1 MLLVKSGTQVSETDL
16 NRMSNNALREMTI
29 VNYQTLDYSLNG
41 QIALIAINRPEA
53 LNALNGQVFTELKL
67 AFEQAITDSSVR
79 AIILTGK
86 GEKAFAAGSDIKEF
100 ADCSFYEARQ
110 LSVRN
115 NATQQVIA
123 NCPKPTIAALNGYTL
138 GGGLEV
144 AMCCDIRIAS
154 ENAKLGQPEIGLGF
168 IPGGGGTQR
177 LPRLIGVAKAKELIF
192 SGKIINAQEALAIGL
207 VNKVVPIADLIPES
221 IAMAESFIKNSSI
234 ILEFAKIA
242 IDTGIQLDLNS
253 GLELEIG
260 LWAESFATEDHHE
273 GIAAFIEK
281 RKPEFKGK

>member
-1 MLLVKSGTQVSETDL
+1 MKT
-16 NRMSNNALREMTI
+16 
-29 VNYQTLDYSLNG
+29 VNFQTLEYSLNG

-53 LNALNGQVFTELKL
+53 LNALNGQVFTELKM
-67 AFEQAITDSSVR
+67 AFERAIADTEVR

-86 GEKAFAAGSDIKEF
+86 GDKSFAAGSDIKEF

-110 LSVRN
+110 VSVRN

-177 LPRLIGVAKAKELIF
+177 LPRLVGVAKAKELIF
-192 SGKIINAQEALAIGL
+192 SGKIINAQEASQIGL
-207 VNKVVPIADLIPES
+207 VNKVVPLADLIAES
-221 IAMAESFIKNSSI
+221 IAMAESFIKNSSV

-242 IDTGIQLDLNS
+242 IDTGIQLDLES
-253 GLELEIG
+253 GLQLEIG
-260 LWAESFATEDHHE
+260 LWAESFATDDHHE

-281 RKPEFKGK
+281 RRPQFKGK

>member
-1 MLLVKSGTQVSETDL
+1 
-16 NRMSNNALREMTI
+16 MS
-29 VNYQTLDYSLNG
+29 YKTLDYTING
-41 QIALIAINRPEA
+41 KIALITINRPEV
-53 LNALNGQVFTELKL
+53 LNALNGHVFSELKS
-67 AFEQAITDSSVR
+67 AFEQAQTDPAVR

-110 LSVRN
+110 ISIRN
-115 NATQQVIA
+115 NAAQQVIA
-123 NCPKPTIAALNGYTL
+123 NCPKPTMAALNGYTL

-192 SGKIINAQEALAIGL
+192 SGKIITAQEALTIGL
-207 VNKVVPIADLIPES
+207 VNKVVPLTELIPES
-221 IAMAESFIKNSSI
+221 IAMAESFIKHSSV
-234 ILEFAKIA
+234 ILEFAKNA

-253 GLELEIG
+253 GLQLEIG

>member
-1 MLLVKSGTQVSETDL
+1 MTNMSYETL
-16 NRMSNNALREMTI
+16 EYN
-29 VNYQTLDYSLNG
+29 VNG
-41 QIALIAINRPEA
+41 QIAIITINRPEV
-53 LNALNGQVFTELKL
+53 LNALNGQVFTELKT
-67 AFEQAITDSSVR
+67 AFEQAGADPDVR

-100 ADCSFYEARQ
+100 ASCSFYEARQ
-110 LSVRN
+110 ISVRN
-115 NATQQVIA
+115 NAAQQVIA

-144 AMCCDIRIAS
+144 AMCCDIRIAA
-154 ENAKLGQPEIGLGF
+154 ENAKLGQPEINLGF

-177 LPRLIGVAKAKELIF
+177 LPRLVGVAKAKELIF
-192 SGKIINAQEALAIGL
+192 SGKIITAQEALAIGL
-207 VNKVVPIADLIPES
+207 VNKVVPLSELIPES
-221 IAMAESFIKNSSI
+221 IAMAESFIKHSSV

-242 IDTGIQLDLNS
+242 IDTGIQLDLES
-253 GLELEIG
+253 GLQLEIG

>member
-1 MLLVKSGTQVSETDL
+1 M
-16 NRMSNNALREMTI
+16 
-29 VNYQTLDYSLNG
+29 NYQTLEYSLNG
-41 QIALIAINRPEA
+41 QIALIAINRPKA
-53 LNALNGQVFTELKL
+53 LNALNGQVFTELKR
-67 AFEQAITDSSVR
+67 AFEQAKSDTSVR

-115 NATQQVIA
+115 NTAQQVIA
-123 NCPKPTIAALNGYTL
+123 TCPKPTIAALNGYSL

-177 LPRLIGVAKAKELIF
+177 LPRLIGMAKAKELIF
-192 SGKIINAQEALAIGL
+192 SGKMITAQEALSIGL
-207 VNKVVPIADLIPES
+207 VNKVVPLTDLLPES
-221 IAMAESFIKNSSI
+221 VAMAESFIKHSSV
-234 ILEFAKIA
+234 ILEFAKTA
-242 IDTGIQLDLNS
+242 IDTGMQLDLNS
-253 GLELEIG
+253 GLEFEIG

>member
-1 MLLVKSGTQVSETDL
+1 MSYETL
-16 NRMSNNALREMTI
+16 EYN
-29 VNYQTLDYSLNG
+29 VNG
-41 QIALIAINRPEA
+41 QIAIITINRPEV
-53 LNALNGQVFTELKL
+53 LNALNGQVFTELKT
-67 AFEQAITDSSVR
+67 AFEQAGADPDVR

-100 ADCSFYEARQ
+100 ASCSFYEARQ
-110 LSVRN
+110 ISVRN
-115 NATQQVIA
+115 NAAQQVIA

-144 AMCCDIRIAS
+144 AMCCDIRIAA
-154 ENAKLGQPEIGLGF
+154 ENAKLGQPEINLGF
-168 IPGGGGTQR
+168 IPRGGTQR
-177 LPRLIGVAKAKELIF
+177 LPRLVGVAKAKELIF
-192 SGKIINAQEALAIGL
+192 SGKIITAQEALAIGL
-207 VNKVVPIADLIPES
+207 VNKVVPLSELIPES
-221 IAMAESFIKNSSI
+221 IAMAESFIKHSSV

-242 IDTGIQLDLNS
+242 IDTGIQLDLES
-253 GLELEIG
+253 GLQLEIG

>member
-1 MLLVKSGTQVSETDL
+1 MP
-16 NRMSNNALREMTI
+16 
-29 VNYQTLDYSLNG
+29 YQTLEYSVNG
-41 QIALIAINRPEA
+41 QIALIAINRPQA
-53 LNALNGQVFTELKL
+53 LNALNGQVFAELRT
-67 AFEQAITDSSVR
+67 AFEDAISDEAVR

-110 LSVRN
+110 VSVRN
-115 NATQQVIA
+115 NATQEVIA
-123 NCPKPTIAALNGYTL
+123 SCPKPTIAALNGYTL

-144 AMCCDIRIAS
+144 AMCCDIRIAA
-154 ENAKLGQPEIGLGF
+154 ENARLGQPEIGLGF

-192 SGKIINAQEALAIGL
+192 SGKMISAQEALAIGL
-207 VNKVVPIADLIPES
+207 VNKVVPLADLLTES
-221 IAMAESFIKNSSI
+221 QAMAASFIKNSSV

-242 IDTGIQLDLNS
+242 IDTGIQLDLKS

-273 GIAAFIEK
+273 GIVAFIEK
-281 RKPEFKGK
+281 RPPQFKGR